1 MHICSSLALL
11 LGFEFSFRQL
21 QGHNK
26 GALRCEN
33 WDSAMHIHSSVALAS
48 IWDFLQAAARAHALQ
63 GCQATAE
70 AMCPSGA
77 RSGMQQCIRSSVVL
91 CQDLGF
97 FQAAARAHALQGCQA
112 GDHGFDSKPGAFMM
126 LAAQQ

>member
-1 MHICSSLALL
+1 MGFSNAHSL
-11 LGFEFSFRQL
+11 
-21 QGHNK
+21 K
-26 GALRCEN
+26 CC
-33 WDSAMHIHSSVALAS
+33 VVVS
-48 IWDFLQAAARAHALQ
+48 IWDFFQAAARAHALQ
-63 GCQATAE
+63 GCQAIAE

-91 CQDLGF
+91 RQDLGF

-112 GDHGFDSKPGAFMM
+112 TVVLIQNLVLFMM